1 VDKWLS
7 HPTAMKIL
15 SVVLALLLW
24 AVVHIDTDSSPQTVT
39 SSIDTKTIEA
49 AKINIEGL
57 DEDKF
62 ALTAMEPTVVRI
74 DVQGKLTDLLS
85 ASSIDDYKVIVD
97 VKDVKPGIQEL
108 PLVVKLP
115 KGIQLVAMSPRTVTV
130 QLEEIVTK
138 TFDLQVIAEGK
149 PAEGFVAGEPAAVT
163 LSTEAAGPGIEV
175 TLPKDDM
182 QRVGSVVASVN
193 IEGADKTVTDKK
205 AKVVVY
211 DTDGLE
217 MTNAI
222 VDPSTVMVE
231 VKVTPPFKKVP
242 LQVRYTGTLPDRVS
256 IESIKPE
263 IEEVT
268 VYGDQKT
275 IDALTVFDGVVF
287 DLSKVKASG
296 TFKVKTQLIDGIKS
310 VDPSEISISVF
321 VDPTVKRTFTGMA
334 INMGGLAEGLTAV
347 VRAPVSGKYDLT
359 VSGAESILSKVEAN
373 QITITAS
380 LAGLGPGVHTIPLE
394 VVLPAYVQTVAADG
408 QPLSVT
414 IEIVDDG
421 SIGAGTGVETP
432 PDETGT
438 TPSVTPSATPDP
450 GSGNGNASG
459 NTANSS
465 E

>member
-1 VDKWLS
+1 
-7 HPTAMKIL
+7 
-15 SVVLALLLW
+15 
-24 AVVHIDTDSSPQTVT
+24 
-39 SSIDTKTIEA
+39 
-49 AKINIEGL
+49 
-57 DEDKF
+57 
-62 ALTAMEPTVVRI
+62 
-74 DVQGKLTDLLS
+74 
-85 ASSIDDYKVIVD
+85 
-97 VKDVKPGIQEL
+97 
-108 PLVVKLP
+108 
-115 KGIQLVAMSPRTVTV
+115 
-130 QLEEIVTK
+130 
-138 TFDLQVIAEGK
+138 
-149 PAEGFVAGEPAAVT
+149 
-163 LSTEAAGPGIEV
+163 
-175 TLPKDDM
+175 
-182 QRVGSVVASVN
+182 
-193 IEGADKTVTDKK
+193 
-205 AKVVVY
+205 
-211 DTDGLE
+211 LE

-242 LQVRYTGTLPDRVS
+242 LQVRYTGTLPEGVS

-321 VDPTVKRTFTGMA
+321 VDPTVTRTFTGMA
-334 INMGGLAEGLTAV
+334 INMEGLAEGLTAV

-380 LAGLGPGVHTIPLE
+380 LAGLGPGVHTVPLD

-450 GSGNGNASG
+450 GSGNGNAGG
-459 NTANSS
+459 NAANSS